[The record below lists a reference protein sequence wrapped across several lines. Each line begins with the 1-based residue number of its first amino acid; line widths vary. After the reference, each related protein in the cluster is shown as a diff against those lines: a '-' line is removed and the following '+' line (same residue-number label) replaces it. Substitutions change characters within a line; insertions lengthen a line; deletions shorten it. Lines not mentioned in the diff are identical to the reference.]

1 MDFDRSFF
9 EAEVR
14 DGFYVTSEMKQVWA
28 AQLEVLNDVD
38 KACRENGIQ
47 YFAEWGTLLGAVRHH
62 GFIPWDDDM
71 DICMKRPDYNRF
83 LQMAEKIMP
92 SNYKIYTLES
102 DNNDGN
108 MISRIINTNH
118 IEYDAEHLKKYHGVP
133 YSVGLDIFP
142 LDYISRNREDDEL
155 QNDIIIMISSVKDII
170 KSIEDNKIQLDE
182 ENLKRINMQ
191 ISQIESVC
199 GVTIK
204 RDNKIVQ
211 QLNILIDRICGIYRE
226 DEADYLTIMLLWVG
240 NKNYKFPKDFYN
252 KTIRISYENMTIP
265 VPYAYD
271 SILKKKYGDYMK
283 LVHTWDSHDYPFFES
298 QKKVIENAG
307 IDVNRY
313 VDSYENYIHF
323 KNGLKEIRNNRK
335 LKNDRRNKKTV
346 VFMPFKAKYWNMMAG
361 LWKEYERSG
370 EYTILV
376 MPLPYFYKNT
386 DGTVQQ
392 YIENEKYPDYV
403 DITFPEEYDI
413 YNENPYEIII
423 QNPYDNYNVTATI
436 SPEFYIKKIAKHTD
450 KLTYVPYFVTEEIN
464 EQDMRAYISMDS
476 YVTMPGVVYADRV
489 VVQSEG
495 IKTLYVK
502 KLTEFFGAETK
513 EEWEDKI
520 DGNGALYIEKEDSK
534 IKYNRIPSE
543 WKVMALK
550 DNGGYK
556 KIILYFVSVNGVLEH
571 KGKMFE
577 KVGRSMEIFAEYQ
590 SDVMPLL
597 AFEGNM
603 EDILELEDAMLLI
616 DYKTVLR
623 KYEKNIVRPDML
635 NKAVNICDAFYG
647 DVGVEAQIC
656 RNQGKPVMI
665 EDIDI

>member
-71 DICMKRPDYNRF
+71 DICMKRPDYNGF

-108 MISRIINTNH
+108 MISRIINTDH
-118 IEYDAEHLKKYHGVP
+118 IVYDAEHLKKYHGVP

-155 QNDIIIMISSVKDII
+155 QNDIIRMISSVMDII
-170 KSIEDNKIQLDE
+170 KSIEDNNIQLDE

-226 DEADYLTIMLLWVG
+226 DEADYITIMLLWVG
-240 NKNYKFPKDFYN
+240 GKNYRFPKKYYD
-252 KTIRISYENMTIP
+252 KAIRIPFENTTIP

-298 QKKVIENAG
+298 QKKIIENA
-307 IDVNRY
+307 R
-313 VDSYENYIHF
+313 VDINKYTDDYRNYNQF
-323 KNGLKEIRNNRK
+323 KNKIEEIRIDK
-335 LKNDRRNKKTV
+335 EKKDYKDKKMV

-370 EYTILV
+370 EYTIIAI
-376 MPLPYFYKNT
+376 PAPYYYKNI
-386 DGTVQQ
+386 DGTVEKFNDDKQ
-392 YIENEKYPDYV
+392 YPEYVKIVSPENFDFDNEYVEK
-403 DITFPEEYDI
+403 
-413 YNENPYEIII
+413 III
-423 QNPYDNYNVTATI
+423 QNPYDSYNATTTVH
-436 SPEFYIKKIAKHTD
+436 PQFYAKKLAMCTKELI
-450 KLTYVPYFVTEEIN
+450 YIPYFETEEIN
-464 EQDMRAYISMDS
+464 PSDMRAYVSMDS
-476 YVTMPGVVYADRV
+476 YVTMPGVVYSDKV
-489 VVQSEG
+489 IVQSEG
-495 IKTLYVK
+495 IKELYVK
-502 KLTEFFGAETK
+502 KLSEYFGEETRDI
-513 EEWEDKI
+513 WNTKI
-520 DGNGALYIEKEDSK
+520 IGNGKHYIEMENSDSK
-534 IKYNRIPSE
+534 YDDIPEKWKGYIKKS
-543 WKVMALK
+543 
-550 DNGGYK
+550 DGSYK
-556 KIILYFVSVNGVLEH
+556 KVILYFICTNDVLENGH
-571 KGKMFE
+571 RVFDKIKRSMDTFLEYEDSVVPLMMFE
-577 KVGRSMEIFAEYQ
+577 SNIDEVLQMENPE
-590 SDVMPLL
+590 L
-597 AFEGNM
+597 
-603 EDILELEDAMLLI
+603 LEDYNEIKMNYTQYIVNENELDKAMNL
-616 DYKTVLR
+616 
-623 KYEKNIVRPDML
+623 
-635 NKAVNICDAFYG
+635 CDAFYG
-647 DVGVEAQIC
+647 DAGAEAQLC
-656 RNQGKPVMI
+656 RNSGKTVMI
-665 EDIDI
+665 QNVEI

>member
-1 MDFDRSFF
+1 MDFGRSFF

-155 QNDIIIMISSVKDII
+155 QNDIIRMISSVMDII
-170 KSIEDNKIQLDE
+170 KSIEDNNIQLDE

-226 DEADYLTIMLLWVG
+226 DEADYITIMLLWVG
-240 NKNYKFPKDFYN
+240 GKNYRFPKKYYD
-252 KTIRISYENMTIP
+252 KAIRIPFENTTIP

-298 QKKVIENAG
+298 QKKIIENAG
-307 IDVNRY
+307 
-313 VDSYENYIHF
+313 VDINKYTDDYRNYNQF
-323 KNGLKEIRNNRK
+323 KNKIEEIRIDK
-335 LKNDRRNKKTV
+335 EKKDYKDKKMV

-370 EYTILV
+370 EYTLIAI
-376 MPLPYFYKNT
+376 PAPYYYKNI
-386 DGTVQQ
+386 DGTVEKFNDDKQ
-392 YIENEKYPDYV
+392 YPEYVKIVSPENFDFDNEYVEK
-403 DITFPEEYDI
+403 
-413 YNENPYEIII
+413 III
-423 QNPYDNYNVTATI
+423 QNPYDSYNATTTVH
-436 SPEFYIKKIAKHTD
+436 PQFYAKKLAMCTKELI
-450 KLTYVPYFVTEEIN
+450 YIPYFETEEIN
-464 EQDMRAYISMDS
+464 PSDMRAYVSMDS
-476 YVTMPGVVYADRV
+476 YVTMPGVVYSDKV
-489 VVQSEG
+489 IVQSEG
-495 IKTLYVK
+495 IKELYVK
-502 KLTEFFGAETK
+502 KLSEYFGEETRDI
-513 EEWEDKI
+513 WNTKI
-520 DGNGALYIEKEDSK
+520 IGNGKHYIEMENSDSK
-534 IKYNRIPSE
+534 YDDIPEKWKGYIKKS
-543 WKVMALK
+543 
-550 DNGGYK
+550 DGSYK
-556 KIILYFVSVNGVLEH
+556 KVILYFICTNDVLENGH
-571 KGKMFE
+571 RVFDKIKRSMDTFLEYEDSVVPLIMFE
-577 KVGRSMEIFAEYQ
+577 SNIDEILQMENPE
-590 SDVMPLL
+590 L
-597 AFEGNM
+597 
-603 EDILELEDAMLLI
+603 LEDYNEIKMNFTQYIVNENELDKAMNL
-616 DYKTVLR
+616 
-623 KYEKNIVRPDML
+623 
-635 NKAVNICDAFYG
+635 CDAFYG
-647 DVGVEAQIC
+647 DAGSEAQLC
-656 RNQGKPVMI
+656 RNSGKPVMI
-665 EDIDI
+665 QNVGI